1 MKRLALP
8 LILALA
14 VGCAWG
20 QTEGL
25 ITLPYAVPEFPAFK
39 ALNITPSAD
48 LTPAS
53 AQQLATILADNFQGG
68 DSTFPNTLALEIA
81 PMILFKPGFL
91 LEDYLKAAW
100 LYDSGI
106 SLASTTTDSLTKAS
120 LGLRLCLIDRS
131 RVPGIEALFEAGR
144 TRDVIYSDLED
155 AFLAEHELE
164 ELEDPAVQAMLR
176 EECDRLYALQVRDGK
191 RQFSARNWNRMKLQ
205 LAVAVV
211 GNSPNALVRDVEFD
225 SAQAWLVFSFDP
237 FQQAEFVL
245 SPSLRHFHAG
255 DYYTD
260 FYLPGK
266 FNWGGNQAKVS
277 LTGQYAYLQKDQSNA
292 LTLAMGFYKSITDY
306 LGIEASL
313 GYTRDFNL
321 EAARFDTDFRFKYS
335 LQD

>member
-211 GNSPNALVRDVEFD
+211 GNSPNALCATWSSIPPKPGWSFPLTPSNRQNSC
-225 SAQAWLVFSFDP
+225 SAPRSGISTQAITTPTFTCPANSTG
-237 FQQAEFVL
+237 AETKPR
-245 SPSLRHFHAG
+245 SR
-255 DYYTD
+255 
-260 FYLPGK
+260 
-266 FNWGGNQAKVS
+266 
-277 LTGQYAYLQKDQSNA
+277 
-292 LTLAMGFYKSITDY
+292 
-306 LGIEASL
+306 
-313 GYTRDFNL
+313 
-321 EAARFDTDFRFKYS
+321 
-335 LQD
+335 